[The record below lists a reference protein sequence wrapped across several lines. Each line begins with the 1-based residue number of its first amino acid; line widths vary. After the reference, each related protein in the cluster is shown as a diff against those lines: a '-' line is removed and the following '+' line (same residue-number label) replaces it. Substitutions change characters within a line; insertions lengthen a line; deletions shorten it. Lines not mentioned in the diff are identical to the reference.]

1 HQPVP
6 LGQQVVEALLEA
18 ALLALDLRGLAAL
31 HLDLLLGAPEPTVDL
46 RQAVFAGG
54 APILEPGHARE
65 RLDQGGAR
73 GVAVGLA
80 LAERLGGPARLA
92 LGLRDRG
99 RFGGQRRL
107 QAGELVGEPRR
118 LLLRGPA
125 LRGALGALALTGRV
139 RLV

>member
-65 RLDQGGAR
+65 RLDQGGGPGVALRAGRAWRLAVPPRAR
-73 GVAVGLA
+73 GA
-80 LAERLGGPARLA
+80 P
-92 LGLRDRG
+92 
-99 RFGGQRRL
+99 
-107 QAGELVGEPRR
+107 
-118 LLLRGPA
+118 RGPRPPRPRPPRPRP
-125 LRGALGALALTGRV
+125 LRRPAPPPGR
-139 RLV
+139 RARRRAA